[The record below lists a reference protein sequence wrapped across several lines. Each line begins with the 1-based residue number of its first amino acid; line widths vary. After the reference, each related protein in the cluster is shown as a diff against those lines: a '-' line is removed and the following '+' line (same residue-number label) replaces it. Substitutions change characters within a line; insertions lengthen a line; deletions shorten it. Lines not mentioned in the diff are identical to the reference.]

1 MQDQASSSSRGAAIH
16 PPKDAAAAPSTTD
29 GGAAGA
35 TSSSMPKKPKK
46 PHHKD
51 PRSQSPSTQLSRALS
66 YLLRHGAEK
75 EKLAMGAD
83 GWVALDD
90 VLLKKSRI
98 KSIDMD
104 PDSGATTK
112 DGKKKRR
119 EPNVQDVLDVV
130 NEPGD
135 KQRFQVKGSAEQGW
149 FIRAIQGHTIEA
161 VKELDHTPI
170 TLDNLGVL
178 ALNQEQQQQQEQEQ
192 PPSQPHSM
200 PSTQE
205 SPSPQLP
212 PGVEILHG
220 TTQEAWSKIQAT
232 GGLSRM
238 KRNHIHL
245 ARGRPGVRGVG
256 SGMRATS
263 PLLIHIDIV
272 AALKAGVVFELA
284 SNGAVLTAGGGGGS
298 SDGELSLEFVSRVE
312 DRSGKV
318 IWTRDNLKS

>member
-1 MQDQASSSSRGAAIH
+1 
-16 PPKDAAAAPSTTD
+16 
-29 GGAAGA
+29 
-35 TSSSMPKKPKK
+35 
-46 PHHKD
+46 
-51 PRSQSPSTQLSRALS
+51 
-66 YLLRHGAEK
+66 
-75 EKLAMGAD
+75 MGAD

-119 EPNVQDVLDVV
+119 EPNIQDVLDVV
-130 NEPGD
+130 NESGD

-170 TLDNLGVL
+170 TLENLGVL
-178 ALNQEQQQQQEQEQ
+178 ALDTEQQQQQQQ
-192 PPSQPHSM
+192 AQPHSTVNAQD
-200 PSTQE
+200 S
-205 SPSPQLP
+205 SSPQLP

-220 TTQEAWSKIQAT
+220 TTQEAWSKIQQT

-245 ARGRPGVRGVG
+245 ARGRPGVQGVG

-284 SNGAVLTAGGGGGS
+284 SNGAVLTAGGGG
-298 SDGELSLEFVSRVE
+298 SDGVLSLEFVSKVE

-318 IWTRDNLKS
+318 IWTRDDVKS